1 MNMVPLRYWWHTYS
15 LFIRIASGLMLLVV
29 LSSFTIGWYQWCNL
43 KKEQFTAL
51 SPALE
56 KQWSY
61 FQLLSSYA
69 ETSGQSQVLSA
80 EWNNLRQLCG
90 EGLEKLVVDWSLAIG
105 QNQHLA
111 ELQKAWASQN
121 RTLTQLIA
129 DPREVRV
136 RQDFQKRQLVLFRLH
151 QALAAELLQTREAH
165 RQKTEWGL
173 RLLGVVSVLAF
184 LHFCRVLF
192 NRIWRPLQNIRRVA
206 GLVATGNLSESIG
219 YAVADELGVVSTAID
234 SIANHQLVLADFVEK
249 IGEGDDQ
256 ARYTPLS
263 ESDRLGISLNR
274 MQEKLKQVAK
284 EEKRQHWANEGHARF
299 AGVLRNDGTSMS
311 DLAQRLLPDLVRYLN
326 INQGAFFILHN
337 HETEVYLERV
347 ATYAWERSKTVQQKL
362 WLGEGLAGQAAREG
376 DTLYVT
382 DVPDQ
387 YTTITSGLG
396 RSTPKSILVVPLKS
410 NEVIQGVLE
419 LASFQQFEAF
429 EISFVEKLA
438 ESIAATLSSV
448 RSSEQTYRLL
458 EDSHQLNDHLR
469 TQEEILRRNA
479 EEMQLVQEEM
489 RRKEMEL
496 ARQGEILKEN
506 ALELQASK
514 DNLSLKL
521 DEALAGMKQQIRQVE
536 AEKQKNLAILEG
548 CVDGVISFNQE
559 GHIEFINK
567 AAEDIWAISRAD
579 TLGKPIQSLIPLRL
593 EGEKGN
599 FGAYGRYHDQEREV
613 GVRTEMEVVS
623 SRGEEMEILVTL
635 TKAQVESVHT
645 FTIFVQRVSVELF

>member
-1 MNMVPLRYWWHTYS
+1 MNIVPLGYWWHTYS
-15 LFIRIASGLMLLVV
+15 LFIRIAFGLVLLVA
-29 LSSFTIGWYQWCNL
+29 LSFLTIGWYHWCSL
-43 KKEQFTAL
+43 KKEQL
-51 SPALE
+51 SVLAPTLE

-61 FQLLSSYA
+61 FQLMSSSA
-69 ETSGQSQVLSA
+69 ETSDSSNEL
-80 EWNNLRQLCG
+80 NNLRQQC
-90 EGLEKLVVDWSLAIG
+90 EDGLQKLVVDWSLTLSPN
-105 QNQHLA
+105 QNLA
-111 ELQKAWASQN
+111 ELQKAWGNQN
-121 RTLTQLIA
+121 QALAKIMLN
-129 DPREVRV
+129 PRESAV

-151 QALAAELLQTREAH
+151 QALTAELLQVREAH
-165 RQKTEWGL
+165 RQKTTWGL
-173 RLLGVVSVLAF
+173 RLLGVVSILAF
-184 LHFCRVLF
+184 LHFCRLLF

-219 YAVADELGVVSTAID
+219 YSVADELGAVSTAID
-234 SIANHQLVLADFVEK
+234 SIANHQLILADFVEK

-274 MQEKLKQVAK
+274 MQEKLKQVSQ

-326 INQGAFFILHN
+326 INQGAFFILHSN
-337 HETEVYLERV
+337 ETEVYLERV
-347 ATYAWERSKTVQQKL
+347 ATYAWERSKTVKQRL

-376 DTLYVT
+376 DTLYIT

-387 YTTITSGLG
+387 YATITSGLG
-396 RSTPKSILVVPLKS
+396 RSNPRSILVVPLKS

-419 LASFQQFEAF
+419 LASFQDFAAF
-429 EISFVEKLA
+429 EINFVEKLA

-448 RSSEQTYRLL
+448 RSSEQTHRLL

-469 TQEEILRRNA
+469 TQEEILRRNT
-479 EEMQLVQEEM
+479 EEMQLVQEQM
-489 RRKEMEL
+489 RSKEMEL

-521 DEALAGMKQQIRQVE
+521 EEALAGMKQQIRQVE

-567 AAEDIWAISRAD
+567 AAEDIWAVSRNHIF
-579 TLGKPIQSLIPLRL
+579 GKPIQSLIPLRL

-599 FGAYGRYHDQEREV
+599 FTAYARYHDQEREV

-623 SRGEEMEILVTL
+623 SRGEEMEILVTM

>member
-1 MNMVPLRYWWHTYS
+1 M
-15 LFIRIASGLMLLVV
+15 
-29 LSSFTIGWYQWCNL
+29 
-43 KKEQFTAL
+43 
-51 SPALE
+51 
-56 KQWSY
+56 
-61 FQLLSSYA
+61 SSYA
-69 ETSGQSQVLSA
+69 ETSDLSRA
-80 EWNNLRQLCG
+80 SPNEVNNLRQQCG
-90 EGLEKLVVDWSLAIG
+90 DGLGKLVVDWSLTLG
-105 QNQHLA
+105 PNQNLA
-111 ELQKAWASQN
+111 ELQKVWGNQ
-121 RTLTQLIA
+121 TQALA
-129 DPREVRV
+129 KMMMNPRESAV
-136 RQDFQKRQLVLFRLH
+136 RQDFQKRQLVLFKLH
-151 QALAAELLQTREAH
+151 QALTTELLQVREAH
-165 RQKTEWGL
+165 RQKTAWGL

-184 LHFCRVLF
+184 FHFCRLLF

-219 YAVADELGVVSTAID
+219 YSVADELGAVATAID

-256 ARYTPLS
+256 ARYMPLS

-274 MQEKLKQVAK
+274 MQEKLKQVSQ

-299 AGVLRNDGTSMS
+299 AEVLRNDGTSMS

-326 INQGAFFILHN
+326 INQGAFFILHSN
-337 HETEVYLERV
+337 ETEVYLERV
-347 ATYAWERSKTVQQKL
+347 ATYAWERSKTVQQRL

-376 DTLYVT
+376 DTLYIT

-387 YTTITSGLG
+387 YATITSGLG
-396 RSTPKSILVVPLKS
+396 RANPRSILVVPLKS

-419 LASFQQFEAF
+419 LASFQDFAPF
-429 EISFVEKLA
+429 EINFVEKLA

-448 RSSEQTYRLL
+448 RSSEQTHRLL

-469 TQEEILRRNA
+469 TQEEILRRNT
-479 EEMQLVQEEM
+479 EEMQLVQEQM
-489 RRKEMEL
+489 RSKEMEL

-521 DEALAGMKQQIRQVE
+521 EEALAGMKQQIRQVE

-559 GHIEFINK
+559 GYIEFINQ
-567 AAEDIWAISRAD
+567 AAEDIWAVSRAN
-579 TLGKPIQSLIPLRL
+579 LFGKPIQSLIPLRL
-593 EGEKGN
+593 ADEKGN
-599 FGAYGRYHDQEREV
+599 FTAYARYHDQEREV

-635 TKAQVESVHT
+635 TKAQVESVLT